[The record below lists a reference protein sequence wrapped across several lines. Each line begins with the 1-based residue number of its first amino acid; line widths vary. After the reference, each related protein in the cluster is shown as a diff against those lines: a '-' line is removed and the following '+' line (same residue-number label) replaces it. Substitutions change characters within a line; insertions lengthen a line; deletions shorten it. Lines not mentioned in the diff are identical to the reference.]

1 MAPRD
6 PYRYFRVEARE
17 LLDGMQRGAL
27 DLEKGAAPAEAVA
40 GLLRHA
46 HTFKGAARVVRQGPL
61 AELAHQVETL
71 LEPLRNGAAEPGVAG
86 PLLKLLDSIEAGLA
100 GLDGPPPGAAPAG
113 GEGPAA
119 EGPRA
124 AAPMDRRLETV
135 RLEVA
140 ELDGVLEGLR
150 EAGGRLSLLRG
161 QAGGLAQARAWA
173 RSLAQAGQG
182 EHERLRSTALDLE
195 AWLDRFDRS
204 ATHALEQAGREL
216 ETAHQRA
223 GAMRLLPASALFS
236 FLERAC
242 RDAAEAL
249 GKRVRFE
256 SAGGEQRLDA
266 PVLSALQDAL
276 QHAVRNAVVH
286 GLEEP
291 GARAAAGKAAEG
303 CVRVELRLE
312 AGRAVFTCADD
323 GRGLDTGA
331 VARVARERG
340 RLEPSAALDDGQAAA
355 LLLKG
360 GLSTAAQVTELSGRG
375 LGMDVLREAV
385 ERLKGSV
392 SLDSRPGAGLT
403 VGIRVP
409 ASLSTYPALA
419 VQGAGR
425 TVLLPFAA
433 VREARI
439 PAPQDYARGADGE
452 SVLVDGQALPL
463 LPLQACFSG
472 AAAPRP
478 RAVVLLEGRAG
489 RAALGVDR
497 VLGVRE
503 AVVLP
508 LPELAPAGD
517 LARGASLDSAGDPC
531 LVLDPDSL
539 VRAARDRR
547 LPAGE
552 AGDAVRLPVLVVDDS
567 LTTRMLEQSILETAG
582 YAVETAASAEEGL
595 ARLRQVKVGLILV
608 DVEMPGMNGFEFL
621 ERLKGQPGLRD
632 IPAIMVSSRASSE
645 DRRRGA
651 EAGARDYLAK
661 GEFDQSR
668 LLARIRELLA

>member
-1 MAPRD
+1 VAARD

-17 LLDGMQRGAL
+17 LLEAMQRGAL
-27 DLEKGAAPAEAVA
+27 DLEKGAPPADTVA
-40 GLLRHA
+40 GLLRQA
-46 HTFKGAARVVRQGPL
+46 HTLKGAARVVRL
-61 AELAHQVETL
+61 AALADLAHQVETL
-71 LEPLRNGAAEPGVAG
+71 LEPFRSGGADPAVAG
-86 PLLKLLDSIEAGLA
+86 PLLRLLDAVQAGLA
-100 GLDGPPPGAAPAG
+100 GLAPPAPGGAAAPQGGPDAPAAPA
-113 GEGPAA
+113 AV
-119 EGPRA
+119 
-124 AAPMDRRLETV
+124 DRRLETV

-150 EAGGRLSLLRG
+150 EAGGRLGELRG
-161 QAGGLAQARAWA
+161 QAAGLGQARAWA

-195 AWLDRFDRS
+195 AWLERFDRS

-216 ETAHQRA
+216 ETAQQRA
-223 GAMRLLPASALFS
+223 GAMRLLPASALFA

-242 RDAAEAL
+242 RDAADAL

-256 SAGGEQRLDA
+256 SEGGEQRLDA
-266 PVLSALQDAL
+266 PVLSALQEAL
-276 QHAVRNAVVH
+276 QHTVRNAVVH

-291 GARAAAGKAAEG
+291 ARRAAAGKPEEG
-303 CVRVELRLE
+303 RVQVALRLE
-312 AGRAVFTCADD
+312 AGRAVFTCVDD
-323 GRGLDTGA
+323 GRGLDTAA
-331 VARVARERG
+331 VAKAARERG
-340 RLEPSAALDDGQAAA
+340 RLDQKAALDDGQAAA
-355 LLLKG
+355 LLLQG
-360 GLSTAAQVTELSGRG
+360 GLSTAERVTELSGRG

-392 SLDSRPGAGLT
+392 RLDSRPGAGLA
-403 VGIRVP
+403 VSVSVP

-419 VQGAGR
+419 VQSNGR
-425 TVLLPFAA
+425 SALIPFAA
-433 VREARI
+433 VRAARI
-439 PAPQDYARGADGE
+439 PALQDYARGPDGE

-463 LPLQACFSG
+463 LPLQACFSAG
-472 AAAPRP
+472 PVPRP
-478 RAVVLLEGRAG
+478 RAVVLLEGAGG

-508 LPELAPAGD
+508 LPEMAPGAE
-517 LARGASLDSAGDPC
+517 LARGACLDAAGDPC

-539 VRAARDRR
+539 VRAARERR
-547 LPAGE
+547 LPAGDLE
-552 AGDAVRLPVLVVDDS
+552 RGARLPVLVVDDS

-595 ARLRQVKVGLILV
+595 ARLKAVKVGLILV

-621 ERLKGQPGLRD
+621 GRLKDEPGLRD
-632 IPAIMVSSRASSE
+632 IPAIMVSSRASGE

-661 GEFDQSR
+661 GEFDQAR

>member
-17 LLDGMQRGAL
+17 LLDSMQRGAL
-27 DLEKGAAPAEAVA
+27 DLDKGAAPAEAVA
-40 GLLRHA
+40 GLLRSA
-46 HTFKGAARVVRQGPL
+46 HTLKGAARVVRLAPL

-71 LEPLRNGAAEPGVAG
+71 LEPLRGGAMDPSVAG
-86 PLLKLLDSIEAGLA
+86 PLLKLLDSLQEGLER
-100 GLDGPPPGAAPAG
+100 LDSPAPGPAPAG

-119 EGPRA
+119 
-124 AAPMDRRLETV
+124 AAPAALDRRLETV

-140 ELDGVLEGLR
+140 ELDSVLEGLR
-150 EAGGRLSLLRG
+150 EAGGRMSLLRA
-161 QAGGLAQARAWA
+161 QSSGLARARAWA
-173 RSLAQAGQG
+173 TSLAQAGRAD
-182 EHERLRSTALDLE
+182 HERLRSTALDLE
-195 AWLDRFDRS
+195 AWLERFERS
-204 ATHALEQAGREL
+204 ATHALDQAGREM
-216 ETAHQRA
+216 EAAHQRA
-223 GAMRLLPASALFS
+223 GAMRLLPAGALFA

-286 GLEEP
+286 GVEDP
-291 GARAAAGKAAEG
+291 AGRAAAGKAPEG
-303 CVRVELRLE
+303 RVRVELRLE

-323 GRGLDTGA
+323 GQGLDLGA
-331 VARVARERG
+331 VARAARARG
-340 RLEPSAALDDGQAAA
+340 QLASSAALDEGQAAA

-360 GLSTAAQVTELSGRG
+360 GISTAAQVTELSGRG
-375 LGMDVLREAV
+375 LGMDVLRESV

-403 VGIRVP
+403 LSIRVP

-419 VQGAGR
+419 VQSNGR
-425 TVLLPFAA
+425 TVLIPFAA
-433 VREARI
+433 VRAAQI
-439 PAPQDYARGADGE
+439 PGPQDYARGADGE
-452 SVLVDGQALPL
+452 SVLLDGQALPM
-463 LPLQACFSG
+463 LPLQACFSSAP
-472 AAAPRP
+472 AARP
-478 RAVVLLEGRAG
+478 RAVLLLEGRGG

-508 LPELAPAGD
+508 LPELAPAAD
-517 LARGASLDSAGDPC
+517 LARGACLDSAGDPC

-539 VRAARDRR
+539 VQAAHDRR
-547 LPAGE
+547 LPPGGAE
-552 AGDAVRLPVLVVDDS
+552 EQARLPVLVVDDS

-595 ARLRQVKVGLILV
+595 ARLRELTVGLILV

-621 ERLKGQPGLRD
+621 ERLKGEPGLRD
-632 IPAIMVSSRASSE
+632 IPAIMVSSRASAE

-661 GEFDQSR
+661 GEFDQAR